1 MNEKK
6 VVLWRD
12 FLADQKRWIAKIGLA
27 HRDIKNRLSP
37 HQIRPINPEL
47 AIIHDAVFSLGI
59 MIDGVTEAMERMS
72 NPENVKKDDQCP
84 SK

>member
-27 HRDIKNRLSP
+27 HRGIKDRLSP

-47 AIIHDAVFSLGI
+47 AIIHDAVFSLDI
-59 MIDGVTEAMERMS
+59 MIDEVTKAMEAMANS
-72 NPENVKKDDQCP
+72 ENAGKDDKCP